1 MFLNLAE
8 NGFLESEFEKC
19 KPRFRIN
26 IVEILCAPVFRKNGQ
41 VWIFGPKF
49 NKNLI
54 LVSEFKKSKSRYGGS
69 ILEILG
75 ATISRKK
82 RQFWTFAL
90 KFALKCIFGVGIW
103 KIKV

>member
-8 NGFLESEFEKC
+8 NGFLELEFEKC

-26 IVEILCAPVFRKNGQ
+26 IVEILCATVFRKNGQ

-54 LVSEFKKSKSRYGGS
+54 LVSEFKKSKSRFGSS
-69 ILEILG
+69 ILEMLG
-75 ATISRKK
+75 PGIFRQKG
-82 RQFWTFAL
+82 QFWTFAA

-103 KIKV
+103 QIKV